1 MASYL
6 ELDID
11 SVARIGLMFLDG
23 DALENILLDR
33 YGHPDYDFDHFNSCK
48 ITLLK
53 LERMNPTLGL
63 TAVLWQLRP
72 DNEEMAVPVAAGT
85 ALPLEGYRPCPV
97 SPALGQALAGEFGV
111 TTRRSE
117 SCSSHYYPVRNS
129 DGEIVGA
136 LELLEGLRPHVD
148 I

>member
-11 SVARIGLMFLDG
+11 SVAKIGLMFLDG
-23 DALENILLDR
+23 DALEEILLDR
-33 YGHPDYDFDHFNSCK
+33 YGHPDYDFDKFNSCK
-48 ITLLK
+48 ITLLR

-63 TAVLWQLRP
+63 TAILWQLRP
-72 DNEEMAVPVAAGT
+72 DNGEMAVPVAAGT

-97 SPALGQALAGEFGV
+97 SPALRKALDGEFGAAAH
-111 TTRRSE
+111 RSE
-117 SCSSHYYPVRNS
+117 SCWSHYYPVRNS

>member
-1 MASYL
+1 MATYL
-6 ELDID
+6 ELDAD

-23 DALENILLDR
+23 DSLEEILLDR
-33 YGHPDYDFDHFNSCK
+33 YGHPDYDFDNFNRCK
-48 ITLLK
+48 IALMK

-72 DNEEMAVPVAAGT
+72 DNEELATPVAAGS
-85 ALPLEGYRPCPV
+85 ALPLEGYRPCPA
-97 SPALGQALAGEFGV
+97 SEALKQALAGEFGV
-111 TTRRSE
+111 AAARSGT
-117 SCSSHYYPVRNS
+117 CTSHYYPVRNS

-136 LELLEGLRPHVD
+136 LELLEGLRPHID

>member
-6 ELDID
+6 DLDID
-11 SVARIGLMFLDG
+11 SVAKLGLMFLDG
-23 DALENILLDR
+23 DALEEILLDR
-33 YGHPDYDFDHFNSCK
+33 YGHPDYDFDKFNSCK
-48 ITLLK
+48 ITLLR

-63 TAVLWQLRP
+63 TAILWQLRP
-72 DNEEMAVPVAAGT
+72 DNGEMAVPVAAGT

-97 SPALGQALAGEFGV
+97 SPALRKALDGEFGAAA
-111 TTRRSE
+111 RRSE
-117 SCSSHYYPVRNS
+117 SCWSHYYPVRNS